1 MRSMVMVLILGLG
14 LVTTPAL
21 AQESTGG
28 SSSTNMEILKE
39 KLKADKKLLIA
50 SNMQLSDAEAK
61 QFWPLYEAYQKELQ
75 HINDRLVKTIKSYAD
90 AYNQGQG
97 MIKEDEA
104 KRLLQEA
111 LSVDEA
117 EVKLRR
123 AYSEKIGKVLPAT
136 KTARY
141 IQMENKIRALLRF
154 ELAREIP
161 LVD

>member
-1 MRSMVMVLILGLG
+1 MRSLAMVLILGLG
-14 LVTTPAL
+14 LVATPVL

-28 SSSTNMEILKE
+28 ASSTNMEILKE

-97 MIKEDEA
+97 MIKEDVA

>member
-50 SNMQLSDAEAK
+50 SNMQLNDAEAK
-61 QFWPLYEAYQKELQ
+61 KFWPLYEDYQKELQ
-75 HINDRLVKTIKSYAD
+75 QINDRLVKTIKSYAE

-97 MIKEDEA
+97 MIKEDVA

-123 AYSEKIGKVLPAT
+123 TYSEKIGKVLPAT

>member
-1 MRSMVMVLILGLG
+1 MRSLAMVLILGLG
-14 LVTTPAL
+14 LVATPVL

-28 SSSTNMEILKE
+28 ASSTNMEILKE